1 MEELINSLKVA
12 LATSYAFQLKAH
24 NYHWN
29 VTGADFKQYHELFG
43 GIYEEVQG
51 SIDPLAE
58 EIRAMGV
65 FAPGSFSRFSEM
77 TLVQDETSIPNA
89 LTMISRLLADARVL
103 KEQLTT
109 TFYMSE
115 QMRQPGLSDFIAG
128 RIDAMN
134 KHIWMLSATLGM
146 QA

>member
-1 MEELINSLKVA
+1 MEELINALKVA

-29 VTGADFKQYHELFG
+29 VTGADFKQYHDLFG
-43 GIYEEVQG
+43 DLYEEVFG
-51 SIDPLAE
+51 SIDPFAE
-58 EIRAMGV
+58 EVRAIGTY
-65 FAPGSFSRFSEM
+65 APGSFSRFSEL
-77 TLVQDETSIPNA
+77 TLIQDETTIPDA
-89 LTMISRLLADARVL
+89 LTMVSRILADAKILRDHLVA
-103 KEQLTT
+103 

-115 QMRQPGLSDFIAG
+115 EMRQPGLSDFIAG

-146 QA
+146 PT

>member
-1 MEELINSLKVA
+1 MEELINALKVA

-29 VTGADFKQYHELFG
+29 VTGADFKQYHDLFG
-43 GIYEEVQG
+43 GVYEEVSE
-51 SIDPLAE
+51 SIDPFAE
-58 EIRAMGV
+58 EIRAMGAY
-65 FAPGSFSRFSEM
+65 APGSFSRFSEL
-77 TLVQDETSIPNA
+77 TLIQDETSIPDA
-89 LTMISRLLADARVL
+89 LTMISRLLDDAKTLRDNLVA
-103 KEQLTT
+103 
-109 TFYMSE
+109 TFYVSE
-115 QMRQPGLSDFIAG
+115 QIRQPGLSDFIAG

>member
-1 MEELINSLKVA
+1 MEELINALKID

-43 GIYEEVQG
+43 GIYEDVQG
-51 SIDPLAE
+51 SIDPFAE
-58 EIRAMGV
+58 EIRAMGA
-65 FAPGSFSRFSEM
+65 FTPGSFLRFSEM
-77 TLVQDETSIPNA
+77 TLIQDETSIPDA
-89 LTMISRLLADARVL
+89 LTMVSRLLSDARIL
-103 KEQLTT
+103 KEHLTT
-109 TFYMSE
+109 TFYVSE
-115 QMRQPGLSDFIAG
+115 QMRQPGLSDFLAG